1 MRWLFPLCLI
11 FLPQLALA
19 ELTKQDLQEINA
31 LILQSEE
38 RMKQYIDAKIEATNA
53 KIEAV
58 STKTDAKI
66 ETLSVRIDGMER
78 ELTILEW
85 VIGLIG
91 AGFLAIL
98 TIPQFMERKE
108 LREQIDRLIRA
119 GQEDRLRIDELERRL
134 RKEVNV

>member
-1 MRWLFPLCLI
+1 MR
-11 FLPQLALA
+11 
-19 ELTKQDLQEINA
+19 
-31 LILQSEE
+31 
-38 RMKQYIDAKIEATNA
+38 QYIDAKIEATNA

-91 AGFLAIL
+91 VGFLAIL

-108 LREQIDRLIRA
+108 LREQIDQLIRA

-134 RKEVNV
+134 RKEVNL